1 MRPIV
6 FLPIFS
12 ILLLLP
18 ACGKKGA
25 AGMPPLPPPAVTFV
39 PATTETVTIT
49 RDLPGRI
56 DAIRVAE
63 IRARVSGI
71 LLKKVF
77 EEGGDVK
84 AGDVLFQIDPAPLEA
99 IRDSALANVARAEAS
114 AKRAD
119 QQANRQRLLVA
130 SNAVSKQDADNSEST
145 LAVAN
150 AEVLVAKAALATA
163 ELNLGYATV
172 TAPIS
177 GQIGKAQVTE
187 GALVGQGNATLLAVV
202 QQLDPIFCDFTQ
214 TSADLLALKKAGT
227 AQKPATL
234 LLDDGCARWK
244 STFPS
249 SRRLI
254 TTSRWRDSALRVRR
268 KIRRSSSCA

>member
-1 MRPIV
+1 MLANPLEKASNQKAITVTNGLIIPKLKRNRLDPALMRPIL

-119 QQANRQRLLVA
+119 QQVNRQRLLVA

-150 AEVLVAKAALATA
+150 AEV
-163 ELNLGYATV
+163 
-172 TAPIS
+172 
-177 GQIGKAQVTE
+177 
-187 GALVGQGNATLLAVV
+187 
-202 QQLDPIFCDFTQ
+202 
-214 TSADLLALKKAGT
+214 
-227 AQKPATL
+227 
-234 LLDDGCARWK
+234 
-244 STFPS
+244 
-249 SRRLI
+249 
-254 TTSRWRDSALRVRR
+254 
-268 KIRRSSSCA
+268 